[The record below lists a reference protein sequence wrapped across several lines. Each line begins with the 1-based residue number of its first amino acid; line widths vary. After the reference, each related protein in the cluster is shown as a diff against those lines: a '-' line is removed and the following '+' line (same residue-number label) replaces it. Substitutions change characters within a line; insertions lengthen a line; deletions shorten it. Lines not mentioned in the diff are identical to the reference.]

1 MSLIITSYFIAS
13 DWGVVYKESI
23 VHSVITSINN
33 AITLAQRLR
42 EISKNIE
49 DAEFK
54 SLLADLSLEMA
65 DTKLALAQVTDEN
78 AELRSKLTKL
88 KHSRGESQSELIFKD
103 FAYYSESDDG
113 PFCSGCYDT
122 QKQKIR
128 LSPVTGHFTTFG
140 RFKCPSC
147 GQRCG

>member
-1 MSLIITSYFIAS
+1 MHT
-13 DWGVVYKESI
+13 
-23 VHSVITSINN
+23 VITSINN

-54 SLLADLSLEMA
+54 NVLADLGLEIA
-65 DTKLALAQVTDEN
+65 DTKLALAQVTEEN
-78 AELRSKLTKL
+78 AQLKSELTKL
-88 KHSRGESQSELIFKD
+88 KHSRGESSSDLIFKD
-103 FAYYSESDDG
+103 FAYYSDSDEG

-128 LSPVTGHFTTFG
+128 LGPVSNDFTVFG
-140 RFKCPSC
+140 KFKCPSC
-147 GQRCG
+147 KEYCG

>member
-1 MSLIITSYFIAS
+1 
-13 DWGVVYKESI
+13 

-54 SLLADLSLEMA
+54 NVLADLSLEMA
-65 DTKLALAQVTDEN
+65 DTKLALAQVTEEN
-78 AELRSKLTKL
+78 AQLKSELTKL
-88 KHSRGESQSELIFKD
+88 KHSRGESQSDLVFKK

-147 GQRCG
+147 NQYCG